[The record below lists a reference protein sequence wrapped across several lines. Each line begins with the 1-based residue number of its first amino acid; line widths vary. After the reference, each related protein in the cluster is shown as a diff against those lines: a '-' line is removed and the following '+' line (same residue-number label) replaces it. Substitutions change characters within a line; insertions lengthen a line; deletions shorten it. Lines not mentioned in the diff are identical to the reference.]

1 MMAKVKGGDC
11 VVKKGEFEVG
21 SLAVYVGLDSVVNIK
36 DPTFSF
42 LKTER
47 ITPAKV
53 AGVMSYGLMGPL
65 EWLTSH
71 GVEDI
76 TTVKEGD
83 DLSAILGV
91 TKYVAPV
98 EEVAE
103 QAGETVMTTDSG
115 VVEGM

>member
-1 MMAKVKGGDC
+1 
-11 VVKKGEFEVG
+11 VKKGEFEVG

-65 EWLTSH
+65 
-71 GVEDI
+71 DI
-76 TTVKEGD
+76 STVKEGD
-83 DLSAILGV
+83 DLSALLGV
-91 TKYVAPV
+91 TKYVEPV
-98 EEVAE
+98 EPVEPGEPGNVAKPE
-103 QAGETVMTTDSG
+103 AAD
-115 VVEGM
+115 VE